1 MMITGFALVIPL
13 VVTFLILQTLFNWM
27 DGILAPL
34 LAGLLGVR
42 IPGLGIILT
51 FAIIYLAGLTT
62 ANVFGRRLLDI
73 GESILFKLPLIRSI
87 YSPTKQLVTTMTT
100 PSEQGFK
107 RVVLVEYPTQGLW
120 VGGSTS
126 TTRLNACS
134 LRVGIVVTSCFV
146 GL

>member
-1 MMITGFALVIPL
+1 MPPAPAQPSSHALAHIKTMMITGFALVIPL

-87 YSPTKQLVTTMTT
+87 YSPTKQLV
-100 PSEQGFK
+100 
-107 RVVLVEYPTQGLW
+107 
-120 VGGSTS
+120 
-126 TTRLNACS
+126 
-134 LRVGIVVTSCFV
+134 
-146 GL
+146 